1 MQEIVLSPLGL
12 DDVGR
17 LVADALHC
25 EWDAAQPL
33 AELMHEKT
41 GGNPFFAIQFLTALP
56 EEGLARFDP
65 DASAWIWDLARIR
78 REGLHRQRG
87 GSHGGKLKRLSGA
100 TQTAL
105 QQLACLGNVV
115 EFATLTLV
123 HGKLEEEIHTALW
136 EAARTGL
143 ILRLEGLLCVPPR
156 PYSGGGLCAHPE
168 GERACVLLVRF

>member
-56 EEGLARFDP
+56 EEGLLGSTGRVSLDLTWLGFARRATP
-65 DASAWIWDLARIR
+65 TTWWISW
-78 REGLHRQRG
+78 
-87 GSHGGKLKRLSGA
+87 
-100 TQTAL
+100 
-105 QQLACLGNVV
+105 
-115 EFATLTLV
+115 
-123 HGKLEEEIHTALW
+123 W
-136 EAARTGL
+136 E
-143 ILRLEGLLCVPPR
+143 
-156 PYSGGGLCAHPE
+156 S
-168 GERACVLLVRF
+168 